1 MQDPIDSR
9 RPGWHRL
16 TPAQRREALA
26 RDLGIP
32 LEELEAALDRGG
44 LSLEAADRMV
54 ENVVG
59 TLGLPFA
66 VAPNFRIDGRDVLVP
81 MVVEEASVVAAAA
94 HAARMVREGG
104 GFVTRAD
111 APVTIGQIQIH
122 CPDPE
127 EAARTVLSMREE
139 VLMLARSQDPTLV
152 ALGGGPV
159 DLEVRPFPAEHPE
172 EAFLVVHLLVDT
184 RDAMGANAVNT
195 MNEAV
200 APLLAARVGGRPG
213 LRILSNLADRRKVRV
228 EAQVPLRALSAMGFA
243 PEEVRDG
250 IVAASRFAERD
261 PYRAA
266 THNKGIMNGTDA
278 VVLATGNDWRAVE
291 AGAHAYAA
299 RSGRYAP
306 LCTWRREGEDLAGV
320 LEMPV
325 QVGLVGGATR
335 VHPAARLALRIL
347 GVQSAMELAAVA
359 AAAGMANNLSALR
372 ALATEG
378 IQAGHMRLHR
388 RSRDLEVR

>member
-1 MQDPIDSR
+1 MTQPIDSR
-9 RPGWHRL
+9 RPAWHRL
-16 TPAQRREALA
+16 SPAQRREALA
-26 RDLGIP
+26 RDLDIP
-32 LEELEAALDRGG
+32 LSVLEEALTHGG
-44 LSLEAADRMV
+44 LSLDAADRMV
-54 ENVVG
+54 EDVVG

-104 GFVTRAD
+104 GFRTRVD
-111 APVTIGQIQIH
+111 PPITIGQIQIF

-127 EAARTVLSMREE
+127 EAALRVLALREE
-139 VLMLARSQDPTLV
+139 ALDLARGLDPTLV
-152 ALGGGPV
+152 SLGGGPR
-159 DLEVRPFPAEHPE
+159 DLEVRPFPAAPPE
-172 EAFLVVHLLVDT
+172 ESFLVVHLLVDT

-195 MNEAV
+195 MNEAL
-200 APLLAARVGGRPG
+200 APFLADRVGGRIG

-228 EAQVPLRALSAMGFA
+228 EARVPLEALQAPGFT

-266 THNKGIMNGTDA
+266 THNKGILNGTDA

-299 RSGRYAP
+299 RTGRYGP
-306 LCTWRREGEDLAGV
+306 LCTWHRDGDDLQGV

-335 VHPAARLALRIL
+335 VHPGARLALRIL
-347 GVQSAMELAAVA
+347 GVTTAMELAAVA
-359 AAAGMANNLSALR
+359 AATGMANNLTALR

-388 RSRDLEVR
+388 RSRDLEVP